1 MKRNAAR
8 ALSCALSLFVLL
20 GSSRA
25 IFAASF
31 GAGNLVVVQVGADGS
46 TATLAGNAT
55 DSYLDEFTI
64 SGGARVQQLTL
75 PTATTGSQLPLTL
88 TGNSTSEGFLT
99 ASTNGQFLT
108 LGGYSAAVG
117 TAAPSGLTNNRVVA
131 RINLNGTIDT
141 STLLNDATTTGNIRS
156 VVSDGTNV
164 WAATSSGGVRSST
177 LTSTAASTQ
186 VSGTPANDRVINIFN
201 GQLYVSS
208 ASGTTLGVA
217 TVGTGLPTATG
228 QTTTLLNGFPT
239 TGSHSSYD
247 YVFKD
252 ANTVYVADDGTTA
265 AAGGG
270 IQKWTQ
276 SGGVWSLAYTIFN
289 NGNTTTPVR
298 GLAGKVDS
306 NNNEV
311 LFATTGTQLISITD
325 PGTAALA
332 AAATP
337 TILATAPGTSAF
349 RGVELVPAVPEPS
362 TFVLAG
368 LGLLG
373 LVGAARARKV
383 A

>member
-1 MKRNAAR
+1 MRRTTAL
-8 ALSCALSLFVLL
+8 ALSSVAFSVLFWAFTGAAVAAPF
-20 GSSRA
+20 GS
-25 IFAASF
+25 
-31 GAGNLVVVQVGADGS
+31 GDLVVVQVGADGLA
-46 TATLAGNAT
+46 TALAGNAT
-55 DSYLDEFTI
+55 DAYLDEFSI
-64 SGGARVQQLTL
+64 SGGSRIQQLAL
-75 PTATTGSQLPLTL
+75 PTTAANAQLALTL

-108 LGGYSAAVG
+108 LGGYNAAVG
-117 TAAPSGLTNNRVVA
+117 IAAPSGLTNNRVVA
-131 RINLNGTIDT
+131 RVNLNGTFDT

-164 WAATSSGGVRSST
+164 WAATSSGGVRAST
-177 LTSTAASTQ
+177 LSSTAASTQ
-186 VSGTPANDRVINIFN
+186 VSGTPANDRVMNIAN

-217 TVGTGLPTATG
+217 TVGTGLTTAAA
-228 QTTTLLNGFPT
+228 QATTLLNGFPT

-252 ANTVYVADDGTTA
+252 ANTLYVADDGSA
-265 AAGGG
+265 ANGGG

-289 NGNTTTPVR
+289 NGTTTTAVR

-311 LFATTGTQLISITD
+311 LFATTSTQLVSITD

-337 TILATAPGTSAF
+337 TVLATAPGTSAF
-349 RGVELVPAVPEPS
+349 RGVELLPAVPEPAS
-362 TFVLAG
+362 IVLAG

-373 LVGAARARKV
+373 LIGAARARKM

>member
-1 MKRNAAR
+1 MRRILALASFSAAF
-8 ALSCALSLFVLL
+8 SVTLL
-20 GSSRA
+20 GTSRTSMA
-25 IFAASF
+25 AAFAA
-31 GAGNLVVVQVGADGS
+31 GDLVVVQVGGDVS
-46 TATLAGNAT
+46 TAALAANAT
-55 DSYLDEFTI
+55 DTYLDEFTV
-64 SGGARVQQLTL
+64 SGGARLQQLVL
-75 PTATTGSQLPLTL
+75 PTTTTGLQLPLTL

-99 ASTNGQFLT
+99 ASTNGQFLA

-186 VSGTPANDRVINIFN
+186 VSGTPANDRVMNIFN

-228 QTTTLLNGFPT
+228 QATTLLNGFPT
-239 TGSHSSYD
+239 TGTHSSYD

-252 ANTVYVADDGTTA
+252 ANTLYVADDGTVA
-265 AAGGG
+265 NGGG

-276 SGGVWSLAYTIFN
+276 SGGLWSLAYTIFN
-289 NGNTTTPVR
+289 NGQTTTSVR

-311 LFATTGTQLISITD
+311 LFATTGTQLVSVTD
-325 PGTAALA
+325 PGTAAGA

-337 TILATAPGTSAF
+337 TILATALGTSAF

-368 LGLLG
+368 FGLIG
-373 LVGAARARKV
+373 LIGAAWVGKSA
-383 A
+383 